1 MQGFDPSAQGTFA
14 ATGRAL
20 KARLGEFFPPGKF
33 TIELMPAAITK
44 TVWRM
49 LAQRTPFI
57 GIAFRDVVVPEA
69 AGVNPTVEQRWQ
81 VHLVVQAGTAEQRL
95 LGDARSPG
103 LVNML
108 AVALLGLHAWPIDD
122 VGTVFCGTASS
133 LGGDFLND
141 DQGIIGIPLTI
152 PTGLVAD
159 EAVADFATLQAI
171 DITWNFDP
179 ALPVPQPDPPP
190 PARQVGFA
198 GTDTIDLTPET

>member
-57 GIAFRDVVVPEA
+57 GIAFRDVVVPDA

-108 AVALLGLHAWPIDD
+108 AVALLGLHAWSITDI
-122 VGTVFCGTASS
+122 GTVFCGTASS
-133 LGGDFLND
+133 LGGDFLGD
-141 DQGIIGIPLTI
+141 DQGVIGIPLTI

-159 EAVADFATLQAI
+159 EAVAEFATLQGI
-171 DITWNFDP
+171 DIVWNHDP
-179 ALPVPQPDPPP
+179 TLPVAQPDPPP
-190 PARQVGFA
+190 PAIPPEFP
-198 GTDTIDLTPET
+198 GTDTFALSSET